1 MTMKLPDDHYQ
12 PLCQT
17 EHGHI
22 LHCPD
27 CGGML
32 LCFGNAVIGLAKEDV
47 LEFRRAI
54 AVEKDTILYMGESTV
69 GFAFSAAEVAEL
81 NTLLDEAECSLVFD
95 GCRWGAVRRPTAFA
109 TKGGRPYARH

>member
-1 MTMKLPDDHYQ
+1 MKQSDDHYK

-32 LCFGNAVIGLAKEDV
+32 LRFGNAVIGLASEDV
-47 LEFRRAI
+47 LAFRQAI

-81 NTLLDEAECSLVFD
+81 NLLLDEAESLLVFQSR
-95 GCRWGAVRRPTAFA
+95 RWSAVRHA
-109 TKGGRPYARH
+109 TPLPYTEGRPYARH